1 MASQALH
8 LSWFNPVNITFGAHC
23 LQQIPGDTD
32 VVVLADRAAL
42 GPSHE
47 NALRECLGD
56 RCKGWSW
63 IHSGLASI
71 DQALQ
76 LSVELWPVMQAHPNA
91 AILAIGG
98 GSTLDLAKVL
108 RFRLEPHDA
117 PQASHFW
124 RTNTL
129 PTHATRHPLWAAPT
143 TAGTGSEVTRWAT
156 VWDTS
161 AVPQTKLSWAP
172 AEGFADRAFVDPELT
187 LSCPPRVT
195 RDCALDTLAHALESL
210 WNQNA
215 NPVTCALA
223 LQAAQIVIQ
232 TLPQLLKHPQDA
244 AARASMARASLLAG
258 LAMSQ
263 TQTALAHALSY
274 ELTLH
279 EGVPHG
285 EACALWLPMVWEL
298 ALGQSELCDDS
309 LAQVFGSDGMRGP
322 EQMQRWL
329 AELGVQ
335 CRDLRGDSAGSE
347 KLAREMKSARGRNFI
362 AQHA

>member
-1 MASQALH
+1 M
-8 LSWFNPVNITFGAHC
+8 N
-23 LQQIPGDTD
+23 
-32 VVVLADRAAL
+32 
-42 GPSHE
+42 E
-47 NALRECLGD
+47 NALRERLGD

-76 LSVELWPVMQAHPNA
+76 LSEALWPVMQAHPA
-91 AILAIGG
+91 AVMLAIGG
-98 GSTLDLAKVL
+98 GSTLDLAKIL
-108 RFRLEPHDA
+108 RFRLEPKDA
-117 PQASHFW
+117 NQAAHFW

-129 PTHATRHPLWAAPT
+129 PAHATRHPLWAAPT

-156 VWDTS
+156 VWDTLV
-161 AVPQTKLSWAP
+161 VPQTKLSWAP
-172 AEGFADRAFVDPELT
+172 ADGFADRAFVDPDLT

-210 WNQNA
+210 WNRNA
-215 NPVTCALA
+215 NAATSVLA

-298 ALGQSELCDDS
+298 ALGQTELCDNK
-309 LAQVFGSDGMRGP
+309 LAQVFGGDVTRGP
-322 EQMQRWL
+322 QLMHHWL
-329 AELGVQ
+329 ADLGVRS
-335 CRDLRGDSAGSE
+335 RDLRGDAEGNE
-347 KLAREMKSARGRNFI
+347 KLAKEMKSVRGRNFI